1 MTGEE
6 RVRNRRQ
13 RRTVVTRRFGCFFFL
28 RTDRLEAILN
38 MQSWYSYNYMNNYNH
53 YINYF
58 IYYLLINY
66 INYYIIITLF
76 HLVY

>member
-1 MTGEE
+1 MTGEGKE
-6 RVRNRRQ
+6 Q
-13 RRTVVTRRFGCFFFL
+13 ETKAHSGDKKIWLFFFFL
-28 RTDRLEAILN
+28 RTDKLEAILN